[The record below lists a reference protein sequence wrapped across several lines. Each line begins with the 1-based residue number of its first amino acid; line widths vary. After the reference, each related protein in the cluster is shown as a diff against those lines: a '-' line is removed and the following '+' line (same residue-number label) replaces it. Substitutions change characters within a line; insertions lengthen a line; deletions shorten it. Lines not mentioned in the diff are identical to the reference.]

1 MLPVTTVLIVEDDK
15 GVRRMLRFA
24 MREAGFDVVEA
35 ETGLDALSL
44 LNTANVDAVVLD
56 LGLPDQAGGLV
67 LNKLRA
73 PTKARQKEIAWLAVS
88 AVDARE
94 AEMTFGKFDGRFIPK
109 PYDPWQLIG
118 RIKSM
123 LAQSNDGT
131 R

>member
-1 MLPVTTVLIVEDDK
+1 MTTVLIVEDDK

-35 ETGLDALSL
+35 GNGVEALGLLD
-44 LNTANVDAVVLD
+44 TADIDAVVLD

-67 LNKLRA
+67 LKELRA
-73 PTKARQKEIAWLAVS
+73 PAKPRQKEPVWLAVS

-94 AEMTFGKFDGRFIPK
+94 AEIAYGKMNGRFVSK

-118 RIKSM
+118 RLKSM
-123 LAQSNDGT
+123 LAQSNSGK